1 MVSPSRKEREFQ
13 ARRAEILKAAER
25 LFATKGFYG
34 TTMAEIAEAAEFGT
48 GTLYKFFE
56 DKRSL
61 YIAMLEEKAE
71 ELFSL
76 VRSEV
81 SREQGSLNKLCRLVN
96 VHLSFFEENREFF
109 KIYIR
114 DRYHF
119 EWNMKDEFGE
129 KVHHKYVSYI
139 SFVAE
144 IIQEGIQNKEL
155 KEVDP
160 FELAHALTG
169 MINSFIFQWVLKDT
183 EKGSLTAKS
192 RTILSLFL
200 NGAAMKPQE
209 EGQKICQR
217 SSNL

>member
-1 MVSPSRKEREFQ
+1 MVLLNRKEREFQ
-13 ARRAEILKAAER
+13 SRRAEILKAAEQ
-25 LFATKGFYG
+25 LFATKGFYE

-61 YIAMLEEKAE
+61 YIATLEEKAE
-71 ELFSL
+71 ELFSF

-81 SREQGSLNKLCRLVN
+81 SHVQGSINKLCRLVTA
-96 VHLSFFEENREFF
+96 HLSFFEENREFF

-129 KVHHKYVSYI
+129 KVHVKYVSYI
-139 SFVAE
+139 SFVSE
-144 IIQEGIQNKEL
+144 VIKEGIRGGEI

-160 FELAHALTG
+160 SELAHALTG
-169 MINSFIFQWVLKDT
+169 MINSFIFQWVLKNA
-183 EKGSLTAKS
+183 EEESLTAKG
-192 RTILSLFL
+192 RTIVSLFL
-200 NGAAMKPQE
+200 NGAATRPQE
-209 EGQKICQR
+209 AHQELCQK
-217 SSNL
+217 